1 MSAVF
6 SSTDDADGIPPI
18 ESIASPAVGNCGT
31 GDVTAVSDRLHH
43 RLTDSERENAIHR
56 AGDLFLK
63 YMAKYEATSDLQ
75 YLGDARRALLNQSL
89 LIQGRSAEMVA
100 RMEKERGLR

>member
-6 SSTDDADGIPPI
+6 SPPDDADAVPASCI
-18 ESIASPAVGNCGT
+18 EANAAGVSTSVESLPDVGRS
-31 GDVTAVSDRLHH
+31 AHH

-89 LIQGRSAEMVA
+89 LIQGRSPEQVA
-100 RMEKERGLR
+100 RMEKERGLA

>member
-6 SSTDDADGIPPI
+6 SSSDDADGIPAD
-18 ESIASPAVGNCGT
+18 STMPAPPCVT
-31 GDVTAVSDRLHH
+31 GQPEPTQGVSDRLHH